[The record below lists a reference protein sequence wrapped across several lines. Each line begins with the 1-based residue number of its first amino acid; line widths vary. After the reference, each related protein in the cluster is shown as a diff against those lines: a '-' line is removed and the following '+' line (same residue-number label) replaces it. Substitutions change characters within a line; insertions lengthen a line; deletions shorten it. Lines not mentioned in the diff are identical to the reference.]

1 MDMRSFAVFMV
12 MLLAEVFGSPG
23 DQHPPTEHR
32 RDSVVNGLVEFTA
45 PVDMLQPSK
54 TDTSEHKTL
63 SERMAHYNVPG
74 VSIAVIDDDKIEWAG
89 AYGTIKAGSDIPATT
104 EALFEAASTSKL
116 IVSAIAL
123 HFVEQGVLYLDAD
136 VNEKLRSWH
145 VPEDSLTEGHPVTLR
160 LLLTHQAG
168 LNRPEGGFSWEDGS
182 VPTLLQT
189 LNGVAPAQNDPAVV
203 EYVPGSMWQYS
214 NFGYLVIQQL
224 LEDAVGE
231 PFATIARKTVFE
243 PLGMHSSTFEVPL
256 DAVLKTREAVP
267 HDAEGTAHEPELNPG
282 AVANGGLMTT
292 PTDLALFTTELIRA
306 YRGSSDRIL
315 SAPMAREMFSRELD
329 LDPAMFGVPLGEG
342 LGVLLF
348 GTGDD
353 FYFLHPGDNAPGATS
368 WLMACPSSG
377 DGVVVMTNGAM
388 GSLLSMEIVA
398 AVINEYNWPAAH
410 IGSD

>member
-1 MDMRSFAVFMV
+1 MDMRLFAVFMAV
-12 MLLAEVFGSPG
+12 LLADVSGSPG
-23 DQHPPTEHR
+23 DQLPLTEHKIDR
-32 RDSVVNGLVEFTA
+32 VETGLVEFTA
-45 PVDMLQPSK
+45 PMDMLQPRM
-54 TDTSEHKTL
+54 TDTSDVKTL

-74 VSIAVIDDDKIEWAG
+74 VSIAVIDGNKVEWAM
-89 AYGTIKAGSDIPATT
+89 AYGTIKTGSDIPVTTAT
-104 EALFEAASTSKL
+104 LFEAASTSKL

-123 HFVEQGVLYLDAD
+123 HFVEQGLLELDAD
-136 VNEKLRSWH
+136 VNEKLRSWR
-145 VPEDSLTEGHPVTLR
+145 VPENFLTEEHPVTLR

-189 LNGVAPAQNDPAVV
+189 LDGVAPAQNDPAVV
-203 EYVPGSMWQYS
+203 EYEPGSKWQYS

-224 LEDAVGE
+224 LEDVVGE

-243 PLGMHSSTFEVPL
+243 PLGMKSSTFEVPL
-256 DAVLKTREAVP
+256 DAALKTREAVP
-267 HDAEGTAHEPELNPG
+267 HDAEGAAHEPELNPG

-292 PTDLALFTTELIRA
+292 PTDLALFAAELIRA
-306 YRGSSDRIL
+306 YRGDSNRIL
-315 SAPMAREMFSRELD
+315 SGPMARQMFSRELD
-329 LDPAMFGVPLGEG
+329 IDPALFGVPLGEG

-348 GTGDD
+348 ATGDD

-388 GSLLSMEIVA
+388 GSLLSMEIVT
-398 AVINEYNWPAAH
+398 AVISEYNWPTADSGA
-410 IGSD
+410 D